1 MLNFIL
7 RFIACITFLVSQI
20 DSIRCRALTAAQQTI
35 DGAVLVVVG
44 ALKANNPF
52 RVLPPATK
60 TSPVWISPSTTILSQ
75 HPPPLSLSLGLYF
88 ILAFVTISAIII
100 VKMGALQVGSKTVVN
115 LATSRVIRYCKQIHF
130 LVLVLVALARPA
142 KFKLKDRRSSHR
154 VLRLLPLIF
163 RTRSIVAAAASVP
176 HRYIAICLS
185 SVLRMFVA
193 TGYLLLLDL
202 PPANPFELI
211 VIPSIGLDLAAA
223 DTPLPGSTCM
233 LHPELPWYNIQQMI
247 ETALPGPNS
256 LVDEFKPRPP
266 CRPVNDMGVTHTV
279 HLSDLNFVK
288 RLGSGQFGQ
297 VLRVELPNRTKA
309 FAVKKIRKVPVN
321 SPPSGLQTW
330 EFFCAEVDA
339 HVVMK
344 DNAAFPTLHSIFHDK
359 MHFYLVMDVGER
371 SLADT
376 KITSR
381 TAAFCFGIQLV
392 KALHALHER
401 GIVHLDIKPSNLV
414 LTTGNRL
421 LVIDFGI
428 AQRFDM
434 EVPSAEFPRWSLLR
448 RRGGSRFPMLWPSN
462 ENPHQLQVAIG
473 TEAYMSPAAA
483 SGEPCSYGADV
494 WAFGI
499 VFYEWLSGAF
509 PTFEGTAWVPN
520 RDHRLSTGDLEFF
533 YHLRLQSSTSIRE
546 LA

>member
-1 MLNFIL
+1 
-7 RFIACITFLVSQI
+7 
-20 DSIRCRALTAAQQTI
+20 
-35 DGAVLVVVG
+35 
-44 ALKANNPF
+44 
-52 RVLPPATK
+52 
-60 TSPVWISPSTTILSQ
+60 
-75 HPPPLSLSLGLYF
+75 
-88 ILAFVTISAIII
+88 
-100 VKMGALQVGSKTVVN
+100 
-115 LATSRVIRYCKQIHF
+115 
-130 LVLVLVALARPA
+130 
-142 KFKLKDRRSSHR
+142 
-154 VLRLLPLIF
+154 
-163 RTRSIVAAAASVP
+163 
-176 HRYIAICLS
+176 
-185 SVLRMFVA
+185 
-193 TGYLLLLDL
+193 
-202 PPANPFELI
+202 
-211 VIPSIGLDLAAA
+211 
-223 DTPLPGSTCM
+223 
-233 LHPELPWYNIQQMI
+233 
-247 ETALPGPNS
+247 
-256 LVDEFKPRPP
+256 
-266 CRPVNDMGVTHTV
+266 MGVTHTV

-434 EVPSAEFPRWSLLR
+434 EPL
-448 RRGGSRFPMLWPSN
+448 PMLWPSN

-483 SGEPCSYGADV
+483 SGEPYSYGADV

-509 PTFEGTAWVPN
+509 PTFEGGTINVHNPFSIIKLEAAAVVGDGVVDVGC
-520 RDHRLSTGDLEFF
+520 RDV
-533 YHLRLQSSTSIRE
+533 
-546 LA
+546 